1 MIIEI
6 FKVYGFTINT
16 HIFREFFNHY
26 APGNIRDINDV
37 DGIRIEG
44 RIFNYLD
51 HYFNHVIDENTR
63 FVMEKLIRV
72 IIFRIGI
79 TEILGILDF
88 IPVVGFI
95 IPGVINSIINIQFLN
110 NIVNETK
117 RFLTN
122 RIRNSGA
129 NENILNIIHGYRDSV
144 SILENLRNKNEWTR
158 KIRIMNE

>member
-1 MIIEI
+1 M
-6 FKVYGFTINT
+6 
-16 HIFREFFNHY
+16 
-26 APGNIRDINDV
+26 
-37 DGIRIEG
+37 DGRRIEG
-44 RIFNYLD
+44 RIFNFLD
-51 HYFNHVIDENTR
+51 QYFNHAIDENTR

-95 IPGVINSIINIQFLN
+95 IAGLINSVINIPFLN

-122 RIRNSGA
+122 KIRNSGS